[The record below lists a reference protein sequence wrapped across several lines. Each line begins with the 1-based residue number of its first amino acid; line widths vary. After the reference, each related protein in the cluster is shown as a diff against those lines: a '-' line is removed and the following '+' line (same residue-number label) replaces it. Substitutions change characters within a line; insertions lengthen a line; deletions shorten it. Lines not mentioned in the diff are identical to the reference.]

1 MLPIVVAAA
10 VRDWWAPDEPRY
22 AQVAREIYETGQ
34 FLVMHLCGSL
44 YPDKPPLLYWSS
56 GFFGWLTGWNEL
68 AMRVPSLVATFLTA
82 WLVARIAGRWWG
94 AAAARW
100 SPAVFL
106 TFAMVT
112 EIGGR
117 LQIDPLLTLLTTAAL
132 ELVTRGD
139 TSPRATLRVLAAGVL
154 VGLGGLAKGPVALVN
169 VGLPIAMWAWLGPRR
184 ALPRVRPAAWVA
196 AIVIGI
202 AIPVV
207 WAVAAAL
214 QEPALWSELF
224 FGQHAGRVT
233 QADRHPGP
241 PWKNLLRMPSWL
253 LPWTGAVIAGL
264 VRAWRDRR
272 SSTPSRDGLLLAAAW
287 LAVLFVFY
295 SAIPPKRDLYLLPA
309 YPAAAL
315 LGGWIVA
322 DGIRRGA
329 LSRWITWTVSM
340 PLVVL
345 GAAVCGAAFAT
356 DVLPGLAWRGPAAGL
371 PLVVGG
377 VASLVSLRRGP
388 REWAHAVVV
397 TWAVFATVV
406 ALALMPPMDPLKSA
420 RGVALEL
427 AARPER
433 PTAIGC
439 YGVQPEGYRFYSDGR
454 APTVRGED
462 LAADLERE
470 GDDFLALV
478 HSDEWQTVA
487 PALKARMRILSEHQ
501 VGSKTFVVVG
511 AEPTGR

>member
-184 ALPRVRPAAWVA
+184 ALPRVRPVTWVA

-241 PWKNLLRMPSWL
+241 PWKNLLRMPIWL

-272 SSTPSRDGLLLAAAW
+272 SSTSSRDGLLLAAAW

-329 LSRWITWTVSM
+329 LSRWITWTASI

-345 GAAVCGAAFAT
+345 GAAVCGAVFAT

-388 REWAHAVVV
+388 RDWARAVVV

-511 AEPTGR
+511 AQPTGR

>member
-1 MLPIVVAAA
+1 MVPILASAA
-10 VRDWWAPDEPRY
+10 VRGWWAPDEPRY
-22 AQVAREIYETGQ
+22 AQVAREIYETGE

-56 GFFGWLTGWNEL
+56 GLFGWLTGYDEL
-68 AMRVPSLVATFLTA
+68 AMRLPSLIATFLTA
-82 WLVARIAGRWWG
+82 WLVARVAGRWWG

-100 SPAVFL
+100 SPVVFL

-139 TSPRATLRVLAAGVL
+139 SAPRPTLRVLGAGVL
-154 VGLGGLAKGPVALVN
+154 IGLGGLAKGPVALVN
-169 VGLPIAMWAWLGPRR
+169 VVLPIAAWAWLGPRD
-184 ALPRVRPAAWVA
+184 ALPRVRRATWVA
-196 AIVIGI
+196 AAVIGI
-202 AIPVV
+202 AIPAL
-207 WAVAAAL
+207 WAVAAAV

-241 PWKNLLRMPSWL
+241 PWKNLLRMPVWL

-264 VRAWRDRR
+264 VRAWRERR
-272 SSTPSRDGLLLAAAW
+272 DDTSARDGLLLAAVW
-287 LAVLFVFY
+287 LTALFIFY
-295 SAIPPKRDLYLLPA
+295 SIIPPKRDLYLLPA

-315 LGGWIVA
+315 LGGWVVA

-329 LSRWITWTVSM
+329 LSRWVTWTASL

-345 GAAVCGAAFAT
+345 GAALCVVSTAT
-356 DVLPGLAWRGPAAGL
+356 DELPGLVWRGPAVGL
-371 PLVVGG
+371 PLLVGG
-377 VASLVSLRRGP
+377 IASLAALRTGP
-388 REWAHAVVV
+388 GRWARTVAIAWATFAVAVAVVV
-397 TWAVFATVV
+397 
-406 ALALMPPMDPLKSA
+406 MPPMDPLKSA

-439 YGVQPEGYRFYSDGR
+439 YGVQPEGYRFYGDGR
-454 APTVRGED
+454 VPTVRGQSLAGD
-462 LAADLERE
+462 LARE

-478 HSDEWQTVA
+478 HSDEWATVD
-487 PALKARMRILSEHQ
+487 PALKARMRIVAEHQ

-511 AEPTGR
+511 AEPTAR